1 MLCAKDES
9 YYTCSINHDTVLTS
23 GMPAISGISMV
34 RNSWCRQ
41 LRGRERK
48 SDQTLRSYRRSI
60 ETFLRFCD
68 DTGVP
73 RELTKT
79 NVIAWLDAQYDR
91 ETATIR
97 LRLTAVKL
105 FARWLRAEEGFN
117 AEGTQICAVPD
128 QIDGRPS
135 SSGRE
140 LDRCARRLD

>member
-1 MLCAKDES
+1 
-9 YYTCSINHDTVLTS
+9 
-23 GMPAISGISMV
+23 MPAISRISMV
-34 RNSWCRQ
+34 RDSRCRQ

-48 SDQTLRSYRRSI
+48 SNQTLRSYRRSI

-79 NVIAWLDAQYDR
+79 NVIGWLDAQRDR

-97 LRLTAVKL
+97 LQLTAVKL
-105 FARWLRAEEGFN
+105 FARCPRAEEGFN
-117 AEGTQICAVPD
+117 AEGTLLGAIPC
-128 QIDGRPS
+128 QIDGRRS
-135 SSGRE
+135 GGGRE

>member
-1 MLCAKDES
+1 MVRIRGAANSADES
-9 YYTCSINHDTVLTS
+9 AKAIRPYAAIAAHQDVPPVL
-23 GMPAISGISMV
+23 
-34 RNSWCRQ
+34 
-41 LRGRERK
+41 
-48 SDQTLRSYRRSI
+48 RRHGS
-60 ETFLRFCD
+60 T
-68 DTGVP
+68 

-140 LDRCARRLD
+140 LIAAHAGLTDLRELLMPRRCSGAEPPRG

>member
-1 MLCAKDES
+1 MV
-9 YYTCSINHDTVLTS
+9 HD
-23 GMPAISGISMV
+23 
-34 RNSWCRQ
+34 SWCRQ

-60 ETFLRFCD
+60 ERFLRFCD

-79 NVIAWLDAQYDR
+79 NVIAWLDAQHDR

-97 LRLTAVKL
+97 LRQTAVKL

-117 AEGTQICAVPD
+117 VEGTQICAIPG
-128 QIDGRPS
+128 QIDGRRS
-135 SSGRE
+135 GGGRE
-140 LDRCARRLD
+140 LDRRARRLA